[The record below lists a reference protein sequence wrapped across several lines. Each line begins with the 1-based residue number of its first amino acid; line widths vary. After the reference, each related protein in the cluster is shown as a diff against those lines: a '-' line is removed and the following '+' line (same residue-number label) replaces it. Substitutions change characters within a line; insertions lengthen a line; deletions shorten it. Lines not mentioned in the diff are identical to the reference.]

1 MRGACPLSTLPVMG
15 YLSFRKSISAV
26 DVLLQADKAYCSLT
40 KKAAFGAQHNR
51 QRVHSV
57 CIEPVG
63 GYAMTAFPLRGKA
76 ERELPRRKTGLAAC
90 GRRHTRR
97 HNDTPA
103 LNTLKVLRGAPI
115 SMGRGETPVRLQLT
129 TARFSLISHIVQAG
143 AHILYYAANREG
155 KKMITK
161 LQLQQMRNVDITQ
174 VDRSTLV
181 DIRNIHIDSS
191 LPAAKKMQSYFE
203 QIVNPYCFLC
213 GDTPV
218 RIRFVA
224 EDRTL
229 KQSLCDYFLSLK

>member
-51 QRVHSV
+51 QTGTFRLYRASR
-57 CIEPVG
+57 
-63 GYAMTAFPLRGKA
+63 GYAMTAFPHRGKA

-129 TARFSLISHIVQAG
+129 TARFCLLTNIV
-143 AHILYYAANREG
+143 Y
-155 KKMITK
+155 
-161 LQLQQMRNVDITQ
+161 
-174 VDRSTLV
+174 
-181 DIRNIHIDSS
+181 
-191 LPAAKKMQSYFE
+191 
-203 QIVNPYCFLC
+203 PY
-213 GDTPV
+213 
-218 RIRFVA
+218 RKRRF
-224 EDRTL
+224 
-229 KQSLCDYFLSLK
+229 F

>member
-51 QRVHSV
+51 QTGTFRLYRAGRRVRHDRFS
-57 CIEPVG
+57 P
-63 GYAMTAFPLRGKA
+63 TGKA
-76 ERELPRRKTGLAAC
+76 ERELPRRKTSLAAC

-129 TARFSLISHIVQAG
+129 TARFCLLTNIV
-143 AHILYYAANREG
+143 Y
-155 KKMITK
+155 
-161 LQLQQMRNVDITQ
+161 
-174 VDRSTLV
+174 
-181 DIRNIHIDSS
+181 
-191 LPAAKKMQSYFE
+191 
-203 QIVNPYCFLC
+203 PY
-213 GDTPV
+213 
-218 RIRFVA
+218 RKRRF
-224 EDRTL
+224 
-229 KQSLCDYFLSLK
+229 F

>member
-51 QRVHSV
+51 QTGTFRLYRASRRVRHDSAWSRS
-57 CIEPVG
+57 PHRP
-63 GYAMTAFPLRGKA
+63 AFPHRGKA

-129 TARFSLISHIVQAG
+129 TARFCLLTNIV
-143 AHILYYAANREG
+143 Y
-155 KKMITK
+155 
-161 LQLQQMRNVDITQ
+161 
-174 VDRSTLV
+174 
-181 DIRNIHIDSS
+181 
-191 LPAAKKMQSYFE
+191 
-203 QIVNPYCFLC
+203 PY
-213 GDTPV
+213 
-218 RIRFVA
+218 RKRRF
-224 EDRTL
+224 
-229 KQSLCDYFLSLK
+229 F

>member
-51 QRVHSV
+51 QTGTFRLYRAGRRVRHD
-57 CIEPVG
+57 
-63 GYAMTAFPLRGKA
+63 TFPLRGKA

-129 TARFSLISHIVQAG
+129 TARFCLLTNIV
-143 AHILYYAANREG
+143 Y
-155 KKMITK
+155 
-161 LQLQQMRNVDITQ
+161 
-174 VDRSTLV
+174 
-181 DIRNIHIDSS
+181 
-191 LPAAKKMQSYFE
+191 
-203 QIVNPYCFLC
+203 PY
-213 GDTPV
+213 
-218 RIRFVA
+218 RKRRF
-224 EDRTL
+224 
-229 KQSLCDYFLSLK
+229 F

>member
-1 MRGACPLSTLPVMG
+1 M
-15 YLSFRKSISAV
+15 I
-26 DVLLQADKAYCSLT
+26 
-40 KKAAFGAQHNR
+40 
-51 QRVHSV
+51 
-57 CIEPVG
+57 
-63 GYAMTAFPLRGKA
+63 AFPLRGKA
-76 ERELPRRKTGLAAC
+76 ERELPRRKTSLAAC
-90 GRRHTRR
+90 GRRHTNGY
-97 HNDTPA
+97 NDTPA

-181 DIRNIHIDSS
+181 DISNIHIDSS

>member
-1 MRGACPLSTLPVMG
+1 
-15 YLSFRKSISAV
+15 
-26 DVLLQADKAYCSLT
+26 
-40 KKAAFGAQHNR
+40 
-51 QRVHSV
+51 
-57 CIEPVG
+57 
-63 GYAMTAFPLRGKA
+63 MTAFPLRGKA

-90 GRRHTRR
+90 GRRHTNGY
-97 HNDTPA
+97 NDTPA

-155 KKMITK
+155 KKMIDK

-191 LPAAKKMQSYFE
+191 LPFE

>member
-1 MRGACPLSTLPVMG
+1 MRGACPLSTIPVMG

-63 GYAMTAFPLRGKA
+63 GYAMTAFPHRGKA

>member
-51 QRVHSV
+51 QTGTFRLYRASRRVR
-57 CIEPVG
+57 
-63 GYAMTAFPLRGKA
+63 MTAFPHRGKA
-76 ERELPRRKTGLAAC
+76 GRELPRRKTGLAAC

-129 TARFSLISHIVQAG
+129 TARFCLLTNIV
-143 AHILYYAANREG
+143 Y
-155 KKMITK
+155 
-161 LQLQQMRNVDITQ
+161 
-174 VDRSTLV
+174 
-181 DIRNIHIDSS
+181 
-191 LPAAKKMQSYFE
+191 
-203 QIVNPYCFLC
+203 PY
-213 GDTPV
+213 
-218 RIRFVA
+218 RKRRF
-224 EDRTL
+224 
-229 KQSLCDYFLSLK
+229 F

>member
-51 QRVHSV
+51 QTGTFRLYRASRRVRHDS
-57 CIEPVG
+57 
-63 GYAMTAFPLRGKA
+63 FPHRGKA

-129 TARFSLISHIVQAG
+129 TARFCLLTNIV
-143 AHILYYAANREG
+143 Y
-155 KKMITK
+155 
-161 LQLQQMRNVDITQ
+161 
-174 VDRSTLV
+174 
-181 DIRNIHIDSS
+181 
-191 LPAAKKMQSYFE
+191 
-203 QIVNPYCFLC
+203 PY
-213 GDTPV
+213 
-218 RIRFVA
+218 RKRRF
-224 EDRTL
+224 
-229 KQSLCDYFLSLK
+229 F